1 MFPWQGSVGP
11 PSQAMSKTHQVLS
24 QHRPV
29 NSHSP
34 LRGRHCSVAQ
44 NPILASVLG
53 SLLLLLVCPRG
64 FPLELLRSCCL
75 FLSSPFTLAL
85 LFSLPSLILSQ
96 RGHKPLIKG
105 FYLLFSH
112 LQGFGATMHYPTSH
126 IHYLFPGST
135 QVKLK

>member
-1 MFPWQGSVGP
+1 M
-11 PSQAMSKTHQVLS
+11 
-24 QHRPV
+24 
-29 NSHSP
+29 
-34 LRGRHCSVAQ
+34 AQ
-44 NPILASVLG
+44 NPILTVHWQPAAALG
-53 SLLLLLVCPRG
+53 LSQGLPPGLLC
-64 FPLELLRSCCL
+64 SCCL

-96 RGHKPLIKG
+96 QGHKPLIKG

-112 LQGFGATMHYPTSH
+112 LQGFSATMHYPTSH